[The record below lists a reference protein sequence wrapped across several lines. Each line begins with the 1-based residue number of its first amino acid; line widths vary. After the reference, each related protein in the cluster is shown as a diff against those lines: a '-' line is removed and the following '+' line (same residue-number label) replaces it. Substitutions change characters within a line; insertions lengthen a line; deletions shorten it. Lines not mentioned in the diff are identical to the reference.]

1 MFNPQPKP
9 EPLSKLAKLQAK
21 KEKQGSWKALEKKA
35 DEIFSKLIRLR
46 DSDSFGRAKCITCP
60 CIKLTSQMDC
70 GHFMSRKHLSTR
82 WELKNAAAQCKGC
95 NGPKSGMQ
103 YEFGLKLDERFGQGT
118 SERMRIKSKNVF
130 RKDPIILKV
139 IIIDLETR
147 YSEMLALKQPKK

>member
-1 MFNPQPKP
+1 MFNPQPKT

-21 KEKQGSWKALEKKA
+21 KEKQGSWKVLVKKA
-35 DEIFSKLIRLR
+35 DDIFSKLVRLR

-60 CIKLTSQMDC
+60 CIKLTSQMDS
-70 GHFMSRKHLSTR
+70 GHFMSRKHFATR

-103 YEFGLKLDERFGQGT
+103 YEFSLKLDERFGQGT
-118 SERMRIKSKNVF
+118 AERMRIKSKNVF
-130 RKDPIILKV
+130 RKDPVVLKV

-147 YSEMLALKQPKK
+147 YKEMMESKHVNK